1 MQKIC
6 DQSSEMLIGLYWL
19 IAQDHVGISA
29 LSLHARKTSIASWLL
44 EMVLHIDKSP
54 ANCGK
59 DILLLPRHFDIT
71 GVIEV
76 EATFMC

>member
-29 LSLHARKTSIASWLL
+29 LSLHGTRKTSIASWLL
-44 EMVLHIDKSP
+44 EMVLRIDKSP

-59 DILLLPRHFDIT
+59 IYCSYHDISILL
-71 GVIEV
+71 VSSK
-76 EATFMC
+76 